1 MDTVEAIGK
10 VLLVGLA
17 LGAGLPA
24 LFAIGLRLFLAE
36 PATRDG
42 ESSTAPGNPIARY
55 AGVALFVLVAAVIVV
70 AILWITRNTIDY
82 YFDINLFPFAPK
94 K

>member
-36 PATRDG
+36 PTTQEG
-42 ESSTAPGNPIARY
+42 ESVTGPTNPVARY
-55 AGVALFVLVAAVIVV
+55 AGIALFVLVAAVIIV
-70 AILWITRNTIDY
+70 AILWVTRNTIDY
-82 YFDINLFPFAPK
+82 YFDVNLFPFAPK